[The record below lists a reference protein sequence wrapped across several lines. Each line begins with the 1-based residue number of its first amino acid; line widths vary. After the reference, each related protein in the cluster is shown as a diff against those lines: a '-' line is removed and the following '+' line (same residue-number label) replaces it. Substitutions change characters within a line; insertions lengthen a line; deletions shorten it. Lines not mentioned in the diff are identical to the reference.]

1 MWRVLVDF
9 ADLQDNGHVYRAG
22 DEFPRG
28 GTVEPG
34 RAAELA
40 SSNNRRGF
48 PLIEEV
54 VSSQPEKPQKPPK
67 TKK

>member
-28 GTVEPG
+28 GTVEPS

-40 SSNNRRGF
+40 SFNNRRGF

-54 VSSQPEKPQKPPK
+54 MSNQPEKPRK

>member
-1 MWRVLVDF
+1 MWRVMVDF
-9 ADLQDNGHVYRAG
+9 ADLQDNGHVYHVG
-22 DEFPRG
+22 DKFPHS

-34 RAAELA
+34 RTAELA

-54 VSSQPEKPQKPPK
+54 VSSQPEKPRK

>member
-28 GTVEPG
+28 GTVEPS

-40 SSNNRRGF
+40 GFNNRRGF

-54 VSSQPEKPQKPPK
+54 VSNQPEKPQKPPK